1 MKILAIIDMQNDFVT
16 GALKNDDAKS
26 VIRYIKEKIREAKGQ
41 GTTVVFTMDTHGA
54 DYMDTIEGASSRSL
68 IASRIQ
74 RAGKSLMSSKRI
86 NTRIKSSKKKHSGLS
101 IL

>member
-41 GTTVVFTMDTHGA
+41 GTTVVYPAHNFCKLDKTKVNISGTE
-54 DYMDTIEGASSRSL
+54 IRSNPEKNKENIDEIFRRYL
-68 IASRIQ
+68 EDNHIF
-74 RAGKSLMSSKRI
+74 KEEEK
-86 NTRIKSSKKKHSGLS
+86 
-101 IL
+101 